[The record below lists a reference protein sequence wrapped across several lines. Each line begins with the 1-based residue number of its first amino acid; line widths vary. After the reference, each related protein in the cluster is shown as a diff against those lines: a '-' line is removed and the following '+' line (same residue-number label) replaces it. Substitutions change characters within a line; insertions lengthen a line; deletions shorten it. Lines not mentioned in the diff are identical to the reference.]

1 MTQRVRICFPQS
13 LCIVVIRAGWFYS
26 YTGMCLAH
34 PVYVAHHRTR
44 LFPSY
49 PQPSLLPPGADLQLV
64 SSPAAPSECT
74 TVHNQRKTQSR
85 VIVMIGNFVEH
96 LFCDSCTCT
105 SPTKPTDT
113 SNYAHQC
120 TSAEK
125 NMILGIWLV
134 SAEQFCRGLH
144 HSARILGL
152 CKWVGFDEISEQ
164 KGNFKLQL
172 HCVFLFHFPRV
183 G

>member
-1 MTQRVRICFPQS
+1 MLSSKFMYCCHQSRVILQLHWNVPSASC
-13 LCIVVIRAGWFYS
+13 LCRAS
-26 YTGMCLAH
+26 
-34 PVYVAHHRTR
+34 P
-44 LFPSY
+44 Y
-49 PQPSLLPPGADLQLV
+49 PALPFLPTAIPPPPGADLQLV

-85 VIVMIGNFVEH
+85 ATVMIGNFVEH
-96 LFCDSCTCT
+96 LFCDPCTCT

-134 SAEQFCRGLH
+134 RAEQFCRGLH
-144 HSARILGL
+144 HSARIWGL
-152 CKWVGFDEISEQ
+152 CKWVGFDEIWYRVISSCSYIVS
-164 KGNFKLQL
+164 FYSI
-172 HCVFLFHFPRV
+172 FLE
-183 G
+183 